1 MILDIL
7 STKKA
12 IIRQILDI
20 EESWFTE
27 IKASEKPSC
36 RENLSA
42 FRNTRKIGFMPMS
55 RRTLKAYLEHV
66 KYAKTRGRNLMI
78 EKYARMDNLIPP
90 LKESFFIDKIVDIQ
104 KEWLADLKERYPH
117 IFKENP
123 MDNFANYLRSE
134 LETYSDKTLENYY
147 SDIKKALAKGVNL
160 VEQSYMHLAKTNG
173 FSSLEDMNSHLANK

>member
-1 MILDIL
+1 
-7 STKKA
+7 
-12 IIRQILDI
+12 
-20 EESWFTE
+20 
-27 IKASEKPSC
+27 
-36 RENLSA
+36 
-42 FRNTRKIGFMPMS
+42 
-55 RRTLKAYLEHV
+55 
-66 KYAKTRGRNLMI
+66 
-78 EKYARMDNLIPP
+78 